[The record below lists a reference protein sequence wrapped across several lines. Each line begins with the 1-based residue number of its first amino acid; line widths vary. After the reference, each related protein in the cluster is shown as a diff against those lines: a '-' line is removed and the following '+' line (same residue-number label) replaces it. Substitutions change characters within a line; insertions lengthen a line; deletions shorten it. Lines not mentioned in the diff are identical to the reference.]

1 MRKSV
6 EVESR
11 GAIGIAV
18 KRNPLRLALQ
28 LGNRLGEILVTRDQA
43 RDLGAVLICLA
54 GAEEAQVSAGAVVHD
69 VGADQALLKLSGAS
83 LN

>member
-1 MRKSV
+1 MKK

-54 GAEEAQVSAGAVVHD
+54 SAEEAQVGAVVQD
-69 VGADQALLKLSGAS
+69 VAADQTLLKLSGAS